1 MEASRGKETRG
12 RRRICK
18 ERPFGYFEG
27 YFQIQFVFAIPR
39 FLPIFQE
46 KICTKLVR
54 KKEIEQEVENKINL
68 FPLVKILSLFQR
80 LQRIKKKNEKIRKRN
95 KDGGLKP
102 QSREVPIGQFVS
114 LISQNEAKE

>member
-1 MEASRGKETRG
+1 MQ
-12 RRRICK
+12 
-18 ERPFGYFEG
+18 RPFGYFEG

-46 KICTKLVR
+46 KNMYKISW
-54 KKEIEQEVENKINL
+54 KEGNGTGSGKQNKINL
-68 FPLVKILSLFQR
+68 FPLVKNLFLFQR
-80 LQRIKKKNEKIRKRN
+80 LQRIKKKHEKIRKRN

-102 QSREVPIGQFVS
+102 QSREVPIGQFGS